1 MIVVKII
8 GGLGNQ
14 MFQIAF
20 AKSLSLEMNVDFF
33 LDISAYKKYKIRNF
47 SIHNLNFS
55 NNIEFVDSL
64 GLHSFQKKYF
74 KVTQSLYR
82 IYQKLLKIIIS
93 DLKIGSSTYLFL
105 SKFGLLYN
113 FDPYYYEFKQTKN
126 KVICIYGYFQSEKY
140 FIKYRNLIREEFL
153 VKTVPSTQ
161 EKLLL
166 KQIYNSNAVAVSM
179 RLGED
184 YTNSSSL
191 NVCSDDYYYRAIDLI
206 SNKLKNP
213 TFYIFSDRIDIVKNN
228 FNFKYNVIYVE
239 GYNDYESL
247 RLMYT
252 CKHFVISNSSFSWWG
267 SYLSSNKNKIVV
279 APSKWY
285 SDTKETPHIY
295 LDSMTLIEV

>member
-1 MIVVKII
+1 MIIVKII

-20 AKSLSLEMNVDFF
+20 AKSLSLDWKEDYF

-47 SIHNLNFS
+47 SISNLNISKNLKFIDDS
-55 NNIEFVDSL
+55 DLNN
-64 GLHSFQKKYF
+64 FQKFYF
-74 KVTQSLYR
+74 KNTQNLYR
-82 IYQKLLKIIIS
+82 IFQKLVTIVFS
-93 DLKIGSSTYLFL
+93 DLKIGGLPYLLL
-105 SKFGLLYN
+105 SKFGLYYN
-113 FDPYYYEFKQTKN
+113 FDPYFYNTTQNKN
-126 KVICIYGYFQSEKY
+126 KIRCIYGYFQSENY
-140 FIKYRNLIREEFL
+140 FIKHKNIIKEDFL
-153 VKTVPSTQ
+153 VKTPPGFQ

-166 KQIYNSNAVAVSM
+166 KQIQNCNSVAISM

-191 NVCSDDYYYRAIDLI
+191 NVCRDDYYYKAIESI
-206 SNKLKNP
+206 SNRLKNP
-213 TFYIFSDRIDIVKNN
+213 TLYIFSDCIDIVKNK

-247 RLMYT
+247 RLMYS

-267 SYLSSNKNKIVV
+267 AYLSSNTDKIVV

-285 SDTKETPHIY
+285 NNTKETPHIY
-295 LDSMTLIEV
+295 LDSMTLLKV